1 MVNFT
6 FKMTTMVMAINNK
19 ISSLSS
25 LLVIILPFIFSRHWS
40 ENEMISIIRFRNAL
54 FGDALRHRSSRQS
67 TRSTQVLVE
76 PSTFDNPAFLQP
88 QTIEEVS
95 TVF

>member
-1 MVNFT
+1 MIEVAMNH
-6 FKMTTMVMAINNK
+6 K
-19 ISSLSS
+19 IFSLMN
-25 LLVIILPFIFSRHWS
+25 LLMIILLFVFSRHWS

-95 TVF
+95 TLFSVSSK

>member
-1 MVNFT
+1 
-6 FKMTTMVMAINNK
+6 
-19 ISSLSS
+19 
-25 LLVIILPFIFSRHWS
+25 
-40 ENEMISIIRFRNAL
+40 MISIIRFRNAL
-54 FGDALRHRSSRQS
+54 FGDAFRQRTRTS

-95 TVF
+95 LFNLSYLINAQIVLSENIYSYLQITYLPV

>member
-1 MVNFT
+1 MVNIT
-6 FKMTTMVMAINNK
+6 FKMTMMVMAMNHK
-19 ISSLSS
+19 TFSLMS
-25 LLVIILPFIFSRHWS
+25 LLMIVLYFIFSRHWS
-40 ENEMISIIRFRNAL
+40 ENEVISIIRFRNAL

>member
-1 MVNFT
+1 MNLLMV
-6 FKMTTMVMAINNK
+6 V
-19 ISSLSS
+19 
-25 LLVIILPFIFSRHWS
+25 LLFIFSRHWS

>member
-1 MVNFT
+1 MMNLLMIV
-6 FKMTTMVMAINNK
+6 
-19 ISSLSS
+19 SL
-25 LLVIILPFIFSRHWS
+25 FIFSRHWS

-95 TVF
+95 TKCMCLPNRRDIDGRFG